1 MLTFWITCRPPIND
15 WTIFYRKDFE
25 QPVLKLTVAAIQT
38 HSPIL
43 AHAIASNR
51 TNVIQTT
58 NVVKLAVA
66 MIRTRNPIL
75 TRAIATARM

>member
-1 MLTFWITCRPPIND
+1 
-15 WTIFYRKDFE
+15 
-25 QPVLKLTVAAIQT
+25 
-38 HSPIL
+38 
-43 AHAIASNR
+43 
-51 TNVIQTT
+51 VIQTI